1 MSLHYFNN
9 ERMAVFNRKTQYE
22 IALISRSIILVRH
35 FIYIVLLLTCSSR
48 VFALGEP
55 VYVAETPSKGSLTIV
70 GPDNKASIFVSE
82 NDHPGVIRAANDL
95 ALDIQRVSSY
105 KPKLIHQS
113 ADLTTSAIIIG
124 TLGRGGVVDELVKS
138 GVLDVSAIAGRWD
151 GFHIQLVDNPLPNVK
166 RALLIVGADKRGSI
180 YGIYDL
186 SEQIG
191 VSPWYYWAD
200 VPPVRKAE
208 IHVLPGTRKQD
219 FPVVRYRGI
228 FLNDEAP
235 ALTGWV
241 QANHGNYNHEFYA
254 KVFELMLRLKAN
266 YLWPAMWNNAFNDD
280 DPKNQALADEYG
292 IVMGTSHHEPMMRAD
307 KEWNRYGE
315 GEWEYSTNRKNIY
328 KFWQDG
334 AQRAKPYE
342 SLFTMGM
349 RGQEDAPMGEGENI
363 ELLEQ
368 IVRDQR
374 QILAETFDIPV
385 SDVPQVWCLYKEVQA
400 YYEKGMRVPDD
411 VTLLWADDNWG
422 NLRRLPTPEERKRSG
437 GAGIYYHFD
446 YVGGPRS
453 YRWINTVPI
462 AKIWEQMHLAYQHD
476 ANRIWITNVGDLK
489 PMEFPTEFFLH
500 MAWNPERWPK
510 ERLQEFGRLWAERE
524 FGEQYADRIETL
536 ITGYTRHNGR
546 RKPELMSPETYSIL
560 HYEEAERVLAEL
572 QKLTEDAEQLYAEIP
587 QEKRDAFFQLV
598 MHPVLATANI
608 TRLNIAVAKNRLF
621 ANQGRNTAEQYRQ
634 QSKEFFQQD
643 KKLKERYH
651 SINNGKWR
659 HFMDQPHIGYTNW
672 QNPEGDQ
679 MPVVYEYI
687 PGDYAEMGIALEGIA
702 EAWPAA
708 VSGKWP
714 HKGKHEFRFD
724 FFGKQNRVMVMFN
737 RGHLPYDFTATADPW
752 IHLSVDKGNV
762 KTEVPISVS
771 IDWEQLPEGV
781 SEGAIVVRGTGWQSA
796 RIAVTANKLTA
807 KLRRQA
813 KGYVEADGYIAID
826 AANFIKSKKVDGVEW
841 QEIPGHGRT
850 NSSISPYPISDASFQ
865 KLKNA
870 PYVEYPVTFFSE
882 GTVELQTVLAPSLPF
897 IPGRGLRYAVAIGD
911 EKPHVVDFLADFND
925 TDARWERTVKDGV
938 RIGRSQHR
946 IKRPGPTTLK
956 LFMVDSGVTVQRLL
970 FDTGGLQPS
979 YLGPPQSPYR

>member
-9 ERMAVFNRKTQYE
+9 ERRAVFNRKTQYGE
-22 IALISRSIILVRH
+22 ACISRTIALVHRTV
-35 FIYIVLLLTCSSR
+35 FTFLLLAGS
-48 VFALGEP
+48 VAAFALGEP
-55 VYVAETPSKGSLTIV
+55 VYVSDRPVKGSLAIV
-70 GPDNKASIFVSE
+70 SPDNKADIYVSE
-82 NDHPGVIRAANDL
+82 NDFPGVSRAARDL
-95 ALDIQRVSSY
+95 VADVQRVSSY
-105 KPKLIHQS
+105 QPKLIHQRS
-113 ADLTTSAIIIG
+113 DLTASAIIVG
-124 TLGRGGVVDELVKS
+124 TLGRGGLVDDLVKA
-138 GVLDVSAIAGRWD
+138 GVVDVSAIAGRWD
-151 GFHIQLVDNPLPNVK
+151 AFHIQLVDNPLPNVK
-166 RALLIVGADKRGSI
+166 RALLIIGADKRGTV

-200 VPPVRKAE
+200 VPPARKQQ
-208 IHVLPGTRKQD
+208 IHVLAGTRKQD
-219 FPVVRYRGI
+219 FPKVRYRGI

-254 KVFELMLRLKAN
+254 KIFELMLRLKAN

-280 DPKNQALADEYG
+280 DEKNQALADEYG

-307 KEWNRYGE
+307 KEWNRHGE

-328 KFWQDG
+328 RFWQEG

-349 RGQEDAPMGEGENI
+349 RGQEDAPMSEGENI

-411 VTLLWADDNWG
+411 ITLLWSDDNWG

-462 AKIWEQMHLAYQHD
+462 AKIWEQMNLAYHHD

-489 PMEFPTEFFLH
+489 PMEFPTEFFLR

-524 FGEQYADRIETL
+524 FGARYADRIETL

-546 RKPELMSPETYSIL
+546 RKPELMAPDTYSVL
-560 HYEEAERVLAEL
+560 HYQEAERVMAEL
-572 QKLTEDAEQLYAEIP
+572 QMLTDEAEQLYREIP
-587 QEKRDAFFQLV
+587 EDKRDAFFQLV

-608 TRLNIAVAKNRLF
+608 TRLNIAVAKNRLY
-621 ANQGRNTAEQYRQ
+621 ANQGRNTADQFRQ
-634 QSKEFFQQD
+634 QAKEFFQQD
-643 KKLKERYH
+643 KQLKERYH
-651 SINNGKWR
+651 SINSGKWQ

-679 MPVVYEYI
+679 MPVLYEYL
-687 PGDYAEMGIALEGIA
+687 PGDYAEMGIAVEGIA

-708 VSGKWP
+708 VSGEWP
-714 HKGKHEFRFD
+714 HKGKHELKFD
-724 FFGKQNRVMVMFN
+724 FFGKQQRELTMFN
-737 RGHLPYDFTATADPW
+737 RGRLPFDFTATADPW
-752 IHLSVDKGNV
+752 IKLTRDKGNV
-762 KTEVPISVS
+762 ETEVPISVS
-771 IDWEQLPEGV
+771 IDWQKLPDGV
-781 SEGAIVVRGTGWQSA
+781 SEGAIVIRGTGWQSA
-796 RIAVTANKLTA
+796 KIAVTANKPAA

-813 KGYVEADGYIAID
+813 KGYIEADGYIAIE
-826 AANFIKSKKVDGVEW
+826 AANYAKSKKVDGFEW
-841 QEIPGHGRT
+841 QEIAGHGRT
-850 NSSISPYPISDASFQ
+850 NSAISPYPITDSSFLNPT
-865 KLKNA
+865 KA
-870 PYVEYPVTFFSE
+870 PYVEYPVTFLSE
-882 GTVELQTVLAPSLPF
+882 GDVELQIVLAPSLPF
-897 IPGRGLRYAVAIGD
+897 VPGRGLRYAVAVGD
-911 EKPHVVDFLADFND
+911 EKPQIIDFLADFND
-925 TDARWERTVKDGV
+925 TDARWERTVEDGV
-938 RIGRSQHR
+938 RVGHSRHKIN
-946 IKRPGPTTLK
+946 KPGANTLK
-956 LFMVDSGVTVQRLL
+956 LFMVDSGVTVQRLVI
-970 FDTGGLQPS
+970 DTGGVQPS
-979 YLGPPQSPYR
+979 YLGPPQSPYK

>member
-9 ERMAVFNRKTQYE
+9 ERTAVFNRKTQYGE
-22 IALISRSIILVRH
+22 PHIVRSIILVRYIL
-35 FIYIVLLLTCSSR
+35 FIFLLLAGGAD
-48 VFALGEP
+48 VFALGDP
-55 VYVAETPSKGSLTIV
+55 FYVSEKPEAGSLAIV
-70 GPDNKASIFVSE
+70 SPDNKANIFVAE
-82 NDHPGVIRAANDL
+82 NDFPGVVRAAGDL
-95 ALDIQRVSSY
+95 VLDVQRVTSS
-105 KPKLIHQS
+105 KPKLVHQS
-113 ADLTTSAIIIG
+113 SDLAASAIIVG
-124 TLGRGGVVDELVKS
+124 TLGRGGLVDDLVEAGVV
-138 GVLDVSAIAGRWD
+138 DVSAMIGRWD
-151 GFHIQLVDNPLPNVK
+151 AFHIQLVENPLPNVK
-166 RALLIVGADKRGSI
+166 RALLIIGADKRGTI
-180 YGIYDL
+180 YGIYDV

-191 VSPWYYWAD
+191 VSPWHYWAD
-200 VPPVRKAE
+200 VPAARKEQIYIKA
-208 IHVLPGTRKQD
+208 GTRKQD
-219 FPVVRYRGI
+219 APKVRYRGI

-241 QANHGNYNHEFYA
+241 QANHGNYNHQFYA
-254 KVFELMLRLKAN
+254 KIFELMLRLKAN

-307 KEWNRYGE
+307 KEWNRYGK

-328 KFWQDG
+328 TFWQEG
-334 AQRAKPYE
+334 AQRAKPFE

-349 RGQEDAPMGEGENI
+349 RGQEDAPMSEGENI

-374 QILAETFDIPV
+374 QILAKTFDIPV

-411 VTLLWADDNWG
+411 ITLLWSDDNWG

-462 AKIWEQMHLAYQHD
+462 AKIWEQMNLAYHHD

-489 PMEFPTEFFLH
+489 PMEFPTEFFLR
-500 MAWNPERWPK
+500 MAWDPERWPK

-524 FGEQYADRIETL
+524 FGAPYAERIETL
-536 ITGYTRHNGR
+536 MTGYTRHNGR
-546 RKPELMSPETYSIL
+546 RKPELMTPDTYSVL
-560 HYEEAERVLAEL
+560 HYQEAERVLAEL
-572 QKLTEDAEQLYAEIP
+572 QTLTDQAEQLYAEIP
-587 QEKRDAFFQLV
+587 ADKRDAFFQLV

-608 TRLNIAVAKNRLF
+608 TRLNIAVAKNRLY
-621 ANQGRNTAEQYRQ
+621 ANQGRSTADQYRQ
-634 QSKEFFQQD
+634 QAKDFFQQD
-643 KKLKERYH
+643 QSLKERYH
-651 SINNGKWR
+651 RINNGKWQ

-687 PGDYAEMGIALEGIA
+687 PGNYAEMGIALEGIA

-708 VSGKWP
+708 VSGEWP
-714 HKGKHEFRFD
+714 HKGKHELKFD
-724 FFGKQNRVMVMFN
+724 FFGKQHRELTMFN
-737 RGHLPYDFTATADPW
+737 RGRLPFDFTASADPW
-752 IHLSVDKGNV
+752 IKLTREKGNV
-762 KTEVPISVS
+762 ETEVPINVS
-771 IDWEQLPEGV
+771 IDWEKLPDGV
-781 SEGAIVVRGTGWQSA
+781 NEGAIVIRGTGWQSA
-796 RIAVTANKLTA
+796 KITVTASKPAA
-807 KLRRQA
+807 KLRRHA
-813 KGYVEADGYIAID
+813 KGYVEADGYIAIE
-826 AANFIKSKKVDGVEW
+826 AANYAKSKKVDGFSW
-841 QEIPGHGRT
+841 QEIAGHGRT
-850 NSSISPYPISDASFQ
+850 NSAISPYPISDSSFSNPT
-865 KLKNA
+865 KA
-870 PYVEYPVTFFSE
+870 PYVEYPVTFLSAGE
-882 GTVELQTVLAPSLPF
+882 VELQIVLAPSLPF
-897 IPGRGLRYAVAIGD
+897 VPGRGLRYAVAVGD
-911 EKPHVVDFLADFND
+911 EKPQIIDFLAEFND
-925 TDARWERTVKDGV
+925 TDARWERTVEDGV

-946 IKRPGPTTLK
+946 IKRAGPTTLK